1 MSVESAKR
9 TYSKIVKAVVNQS
22 TLILISKGNKGI
34 IGRIAAGTHGGQNF
48 FGFAILQHTG
58 DKIPK
63 KICLAS
69 VLHTGVKLLR
79 NSF

>member
-34 IGRIAAGTHGGQNF
+34 IGRIAAGAHSGQNF
-48 FGFAILQHTG
+48 FSVCDFAAHWGQ
-58 DKIPK
+58 KSK
-63 KICLAS
+63 KCLS
-69 VLHTGVKLLR
+69 Q
-79 NSF
+79 SFE